1 MSRGRRV
8 EEHRQLHE
16 HAAKSAGVNQRL
28 NACPKLPERCTGVQ
42 ENATLLI
49 SPDRMSHA
57 LVGPD
62 DKREVRPD
70 ACKHCGKGSW
80 DRHRV
85 VGVVELDCVETQRL
99 VVVLKH
105 LRLGQ
110 AYGVHWPAPV
120 VKGEAARADPNCCHV
135 LSIHLCAQQASGS
148 LDIGTPDRHYV
159 MTMQSQPTEYAR
171 AKRDF
176 REYLAGHRGFSD
188 HTLVAYTRDLD
199 QFLDFCSERLS
210 ARALARLTHEDVR
223 DYVGFMLT
231 HGYARRSVGRKLAA
245 VRSFLRF
252 LVRRGEIG
260 VNAAAAIRGPRA
272 ERGLPGVLTQ
282 AQLQEVLRSPG
293 DDAQSLRA
301 TAIIETLYG
310 SGLRASELVGL
321 NVDDIDFAADTVR
334 VRGKGGKERI
344 VPIGRAERA
353 ALERYLATRT
363 TRDAAAVFLN
373 RQGGRLSTRA
383 VQTIVKR
390 ALSRVAAAA
399 AAHPHALRHAFATHL
414 LERGADLRAVQ
425 ELLGHSSLS
434 TTQVYTHVTVE
445 LLRKIYDRA
454 HPRSGKRD

>member
-1 MSRGRRV
+1 M
-8 EEHRQLHE
+8 
-16 HAAKSAGVNQRL
+16 
-28 NACPKLPERCTGVQ
+28 
-42 ENATLLI
+42 
-49 SPDRMSHA
+49 
-57 LVGPD
+57 
-62 DKREVRPD
+62 
-70 ACKHCGKGSW
+70 HC
-80 DRHRV
+80 
-85 VGVVELDCVETQRL
+85 Q
-99 VVVLKH
+99 
-105 LRLGQ
+105 
-110 AYGVHWPAPV
+110 PAV
-120 VKGEAARADPNCCHV
+120 
-135 LSIHLCAQQASGS
+135 
-148 LDIGTPDRHYV
+148 
-159 MTMQSQPTEYAR
+159 YAR
-171 AKRDF
+171 ARSDF
-176 REYLAGHRGFSD
+176 REYLTGQRGFSN

-199 QFLDFCSERLS
+199 QFLDFCGARLS
-210 ARALARLTHEDVR
+210 AKALARLTHEDVR

-260 VNAAAAIRGPRA
+260 VNAAAAVRGPRA
-272 ERGLPGVLTQ
+272 ERRLPGILTQ
-282 AQLQEVLRSPG
+282 AQLQELLRSPG

-301 TAIIETLYG
+301 TAILETLYG

-321 NVDDIDFAADTVR
+321 NIDDIDFAADAVR

-344 VPIGRAERA
+344 VPIGREERA

-363 TRDAAAVFLN
+363 AQDAAAVFLN

-390 ALSRVAAAA
+390 ALSRVAVAA

-445 LLRKIYDRA
+445 RLRKVYDRA